1 MSTTAEI
8 KTISVCKEGKSCP
21 YLNGGSIFQIIAEKD
36 YWQEIAEKRE
46 RVMTL
51 AEKEILKLREENHL
65 LKEKIKSVQ
74 SSNTTGEIRLLVWA
88 DEV

>member
-1 MSTTAEI
+1 MQDKPRDLMVGEEE
-8 KTISVCKEGKSCP
+8 KLTISICKEGKNCP
-21 YLNGGSIFQIIAEKD
+21 YLNGGSLFQVVAEKD

-65 LKEKIKSVQ
+65 LKEKSNL
-74 SSNTTGEIRLLVWA
+74 SSKN
-88 DEV
+88 